1 MAEFSL
7 NIDLKTLSC
16 YTCGIVFAIPKDY
29 RDNRYKDGA
38 TFYCPNRHN
47 LAYPKRDDNGESSEE
62 RAERLDE
69 ENGEL
74 KNRVAQLTSELDQAE
89 AHLAEISDAP
99 AEEDQH
105 LEEGG
110 E

>member
-7 NIDLKTLSC
+7 NVDLKTLSC
-16 YTCGIVFAIPKDY
+16 FTCGIVFAIPKEY
-29 RDNRYKDGA
+29 RDNRYNDGA

-47 LAYPKRDDNGESSEE
+47 LAYPKRDNNGESSEE
-62 RAERLDE
+62 RAERLHN
-69 ENGEL
+69 ENDDL
-74 KNRVAQLTSELDQAE
+74 KNRVAKLTSELDQAE
-89 AHLAEISDAP
+89 AHLAEIKDIP
-99 AEEDQH
+99 VEDDQP

>member
-16 YTCGIVFAIPKDY
+16 CTCGIVFAIPKDY
-29 RDNRYKDGA
+29 LDNRYNDGT

-47 LAYPKRDDNGESSEE
+47 LAYPKRDNNGESSEE
-62 RAERLDE
+62 RAERLDV
-69 ENGEL
+69 ENNEL
-74 KNRVAQLTSELDQAE
+74 KSRVVQLTSELDQAE
-89 AHLAEISDAP
+89 AHLAEINDSSAD
-99 AEEDQH
+99 DNQH
-105 LEEGG
+105 LEETG